1 MAFELN
7 HETLNPQPIEKTK
20 VSLAS
25 RICSESTRNAVKFYT
40 ENGYPHWEGTLKF
53 LQIIAK
59 WWNILN
65 VKTAFKGIHKR
76 NPDCQPITVENLEE
90 VTLFFQKIVD
100 WVDEWRKSK
109 KAGLSTETFK
119 SFHQTSTVIPLLAH
133 HLLHEHGF
141 EYVLTG
147 KIQSDFLE
155 KRFGRY
161 RQLSGANYFATETI
175 LRGREINPSKV
186 PR

>member
-1 MAFELN
+1 MLRQ
-7 HETLNPQPIEKTK
+7 H
-20 VSLAS
+20 S
-25 RICSESTRNAVKFYT
+25 RVYIY
-40 ENGYPHWEGTLKF
+40 
-53 LQIIAK
+53 
-59 WWNILN
+59 
-65 VKTAFKGIHKR
+65 KR

-100 WVDEWRKSK
+100 WVDEWCKSK

-119 SFHQTSTVIPLLAH
+119 SFHQTSTIIPLLAH

-155 KRFGRY
+155 KRFGCQLFCHRDNSS
-161 RQLSGANYFATETI
+161 RQRNQSE
-175 LRGREINPSKV
+175 
-186 PR
+186 

>member
-1 MAFELN
+1 M
-7 HETLNPQPIEKTK
+7 
-20 VSLAS
+20 
-25 RICSESTRNAVKFYT
+25 
-40 ENGYPHWEGTLKF
+40 
-53 LQIIAK
+53 
-59 WWNILN
+59 
-65 VKTAFKGIHKR
+65 
-76 NPDCQPITVENLEE
+76 
-90 VTLFFQKIVD
+90 TLFFQKIVD

-161 RQLSGANYFATETI
+161 RQLSGANYFATERQFLEAEKSI
-175 LRGREINPSKV
+175 RV
-186 PR
+186 